1 MRPRPALALLAAL
14 VAVGALAGCG
24 NGMPRTSAN
33 VAICTTLARVLAS
46 KTDVHKLAGLAFE
59 SRPPVSH
66 QLRQDI
72 ASYVMLAVRGSSS
85 AHHAA
90 ASAEIECAAID
101 APVAPGFG

>member
-1 MRPRPALALLAAL
+1 MRRRPAVAVLGALLAT
-14 VAVGALAGCG
+14 GALAGCG

-33 VAICTTLARVLAS
+33 VALCTTLARVLES
-46 KTDVHKLAGLAFE
+46 NSDIHQLAGLAFE

-72 ASYVMLAVRGSSS
+72 AKYVMLAARGSSA

-90 ASAEIECAAID
+90 AGAEIDCAAID
-101 APVAPGFG
+101 APVAEGFG